1 MKVLKKLLRMGAVED
16 ERLPTVEILKRTPL
30 DKLDEAVRA
39 LKEQRSAADVREAMI
54 NLIAT
59 APLAHFRTLEAV
71 FMAHCADARQ

>member
-1 MKVLKKLLRMGAVED
+1 
-16 ERLPTVEILKRTPL
+16 
-30 DKLDEAVRA
+30 LDEAVRA